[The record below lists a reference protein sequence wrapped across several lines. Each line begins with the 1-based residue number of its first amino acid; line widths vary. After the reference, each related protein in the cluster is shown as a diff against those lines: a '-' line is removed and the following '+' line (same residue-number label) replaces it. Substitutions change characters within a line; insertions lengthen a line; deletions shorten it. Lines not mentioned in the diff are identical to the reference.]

1 MGLKIQ
7 IISMIVVKGKFSDM
21 KFSLA
26 PLNPIILSPMLT
38 LIGLKKSKLFY
49 DSCLKEILKHGIPF
63 SLLNP
68 IILSP
73 ILTLLGSNGVKWG
86 CYPLT
91 NYCN

>member
-7 IISMIVVKGKFSDM
+7 IISMIVVKGKFSNM
-21 KFSLA
+21 KSSLA

-63 SLLNP
+63 SP
-68 IILSP
+68 IKPHYSKP
-73 ILTLLGSNGVKWG
+73 HFDFVGVKWG
-86 CYPLT
+86 
-91 NYCN
+91 